1 MKANKTKGE
10 NNMKKLLTISILV
23 ALVLILACTMVKAT
37 TESELEAYSKQ
48 THTIA
53 GKTVKLE
60 ADKVVKVER
69 YLSTH
74 DVTDEQ
80 ATAVKAKIDEAKALL
95 NKAGVADYTK
105 MSRANKQELLKI
117 GQEAAKALGLTMTY
131 NASERR
137 VEIYEGTKM
146 LDSQPISEDIL
157 VQTGSNNIVYV
168 VLATVAI
175 IAVAGV
181 AVISVKKAIS

>member
-1 MKANKTKGE
+1 
-10 NNMKKLLTISILV
+10 MKKVLTISILV
-23 ALVLILACTMVKAT
+23 ALVLTLACTVVRAT
-37 TESELEAYSKQ
+37 TESELEAYIKQ
-48 THTIA
+48 THTVA

-80 ATAVKAKIDEAKALL
+80 ATAVKAKIDEGKALL

-105 MSRANKQELLKI
+105 MSRADKQQLLKI

-131 NASERR
+131 NASEKR

-146 LDSQPISEDIL
+146 LDSQPINADIL
-157 VQTGSNNIVYV
+157 VQTGSNNVVYI
-168 VLATVAI
+168 VLAAAAI
-175 IAVAGV
+175 IAIAGV
-181 AVISVKKAIS
+181 AVVSMKKARA

>member
-1 MKANKTKGE
+1 
-10 NNMKKLLTISILV
+10 MKKVLTISILV
-23 ALVLILACTMVKAT
+23 ALVLMLACTVVKAT
-37 TESELEAYSKQ
+37 TESELEAYIKQ

-60 ADKVVKVER
+60 ADKVVVVER

-74 DVTDEQ
+74 DLTDEQ
-80 ATAVKAKIDEAKALL
+80 ATVVKAKIDEGKALL

-105 MSRANKQELLKI
+105 LSRADKQQLLKI

-131 NASERR
+131 NASEKR
-137 VEIYEGTKM
+137 VEVFEGTKM
-146 LDSQPISEDIL
+146 LDSQPISKDIL

-168 VLATVAI
+168 VLAAVAI

-181 AVISVKKAIS
+181 AVVSAKKARA